1 MELPAFNKLHNHSY
15 TEMRYVKPKEPQVLE
30 SLKQFQDNKFGIMF
44 HWGLY
49 SQWGIIESWALPD
62 ADREW
67 AWNDIDDDLTCA
79 EFKQQYWDLKK
90 TFNPVR
96 FRPEQW
102 AKAAREAG
110 FKYVLFTTKH
120 HDGFC
125 MWDTK
130 FTDFKVTSPEC
141 PYSRN
146 PRADIC
152 KELFDAFRNEGL
164 KIHAYFSKPDWHCE
178 YYWTKGFSENEYMT
192 RNPSYKTVF
201 HPKLWKR
208 FCEYTKNQM
217 LELVSNYGRI
227 ECLWLDGGQ
236 VNPANM
242 QNIHLSKIME
252 EVRKIQPWIMVAD
265 RTVGGKNENFIT
277 PEQTIPDH
285 PITVPWESCITLG
298 SSFSYRFDDTYKDA
312 KTVIHMLCD
321 IVAKGGNLAL
331 NIGPRPD
338 GRLPEPVFP
347 ILKDIGKWLNKNG
360 YAIYSTR
367 PCTPYR
373 EDKFAYTSKGDE
385 IYAIYLPDESDKSN
399 TLPDTVTIPVSEKI
413 TQVLFNGIS
422 LDFSQSGGAVIVN
435 TDIHHESE
443 IAYVFTLKKNG

>member
-1 MELPAFNKLHNHSY
+1 MKLPFNELYNHSY
-15 TEMRYVKPKEPQVLE
+15 TELRYVKPKDPLVLK
-30 SLKQFQDNKFGIMF
+30 SLEDFQDEKFGIMF

-67 AWNDIDDDLTCA
+67 AWDDIDSDLTCA
-79 EFKQQYWDLKK
+79 EFREQYWNLKK

-96 FRPEQW
+96 FRPEDW
-102 AKAAREAG
+102 AKLAKDAG
-110 FKYVLFTTKH
+110 FKYILFTTKH

-130 FTDFKVTSPEC
+130 YTDFKITAPDC
-141 PYSRN
+141 PYSKN

-152 KELFDAFRNEGL
+152 KNLFNAFRDEGL
-164 KIHAYFSKPDWHCE
+164 KVHAYFSKPDWHCP
-178 YYWTKGFSENEYMT
+178 YYWAKGYAKNEYMT
-192 RNPSYKTVF
+192 RNPSYKTLL
-201 HPKLWKR
+201 HPLLWKK

-217 LELVSNYGRI
+217 LELVSNYGPI

-236 VNPANM
+236 VNPLNL
-242 QNIHLSKIME
+242 QNIHLSSIME
-252 EVRKIQPWIMVAD
+252 EVRKIQPGLMVAD

-285 PITVPWESCITLG
+285 PIKVPWESCVTLG
-298 SSFSYRFDDTYKDA
+298 SSFSFRFDDTYKSA

-338 GRLPEPVFP
+338 GRLPAPVYP
-347 ILKDIGKWLNKNG
+347 ILQDIGVWLRKNG
-360 YAIYSTR
+360 DAIYGTR
-367 PCTPYR
+367 SAAPYR
-373 EDKFAYTSKGDE
+373 KDRFAYTGKGE
-385 IYAIYLPDESDKSN
+385 NLYAIYLPDPEDSTNK
-399 TLPDTVTIPVSEKI
+399 LPDHITVPVEEDI
-413 TQVLFNGIS
+413 REVWFNGVKLNFIKRAQTIEV
-422 LDFSQSGGAVIVN
+422 DVN
-435 TDIHHESE
+435 LAHELE
-443 IAYVFTLKKNG
+443 PAYVFILKRA